1 MQKIYKSRLGWKEAD
16 ENHEATN
23 VLLTVDEYRHLR
35 GQIKSLKQQ
44 VEDTTVD
51 YERKLTDQRTAA
63 EATNKRN
70 EQFYRQQSA
79 EAQSQAS
86 KQMQEAEKKKQQ
98 ADKDVEAMKRRL
110 REDSNK
116 KRKDVAD
123 KSPGYLVTETEENR
137 EPYGTYRTVIQT
149 PWPNAL
155 PFGKAKRF
163 SAQDNYGGLF
173 DRIEEVETS
182 IIGKGKSYIS
192 EEKRQAAAHKQ
203 QQESKHPVAYQ
214 IRFRNGRQ
222 GFIEIVAYHYGYL
235 GYGKGGKGRKM
246 EEHEQQTI
254 EEATAPLK
262 QEIESLKGQLQE
274 ARQQASQSEK
284 QSYHQGFSMH
294 M

>member
-1 MQKIYKSRLGWKEAD
+1 MQKIYKSAFGWKEAD

-23 VLLTVDEYRHLR
+23 VLLTVDEYRRLCS
-35 GQIKSLKQQ
+35 QIRSLKQQ
-44 VEDTTVD
+44 VEDTTAD
-51 YERKLTDQRTAA
+51 YELRLANQQMAS
-63 EATNKRN
+63 EATNRRN

-79 EAQSQAS
+79 EAQSKAS
-86 KQMQEAEKKKQQ
+86 KQMQEAEKKRQQ

-149 PWPNAL
+149 PWPNSL
-155 PFGKAKRF
+155 PFDKAKRF

-173 DRIEEVETS
+173 DRIEETEK
-182 IIGKGKSYIS
+182 GFKGKSYIS
-192 EEKRQAAAHKQ
+192 EDRRQAAADKKQ
-203 QQESKHPVAYQ
+203 TESKHPVAYQ

-235 GYGKGGKGRKM
+235 GYGKGGKGRKL

-274 ARQQASQSEK
+274 ARQQSRQSEEP
-284 QSYHQGFSMH
+284 SYHRGFSMH